1 MVGVSAFTVALLVW
15 LIGSVPMALIVGLAL
30 RRSRSAPTIIDLA
43 AAESVAEAE
52 RIVASA
58 ASNS

>member
-1 MVGVSAFTVALLVW
+1 VW
-15 LIGSVPMALIVGLAL
+15 VFGSVPMALIVGLAL
-30 RRSRSAPTIIDLA
+30 RRSRTVPTIVDLA

-58 ASNS
+58 AAHT